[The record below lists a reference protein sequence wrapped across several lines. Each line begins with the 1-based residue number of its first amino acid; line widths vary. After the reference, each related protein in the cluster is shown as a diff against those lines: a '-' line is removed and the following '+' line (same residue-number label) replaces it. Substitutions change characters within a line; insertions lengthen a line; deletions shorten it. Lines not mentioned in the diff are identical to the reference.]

1 MWFTSGHRIAGP
13 IQRFLRLL
21 MTMLL
26 VAMPRAHGQQVW
38 LGVRGPDVRPKGA
51 ADWNA
56 LFKPTAEWS
65 AVASK
70 IQIFS
75 ITAGYVVQASDQE
88 LKAVAADLTNRHI
101 AIALGMQS
109 VGIGPGDHCGHEE
122 GYGVPGFTARAA
134 EKLHRL
140 EIPLQYLALDEP
152 LWFGHYDS
160 GSQGCRFD
168 LPELARRV
176 ALNVRAYQ
184 QYFPDVTVGDI
195 EPVPILTTFADWKS
209 AFRSFAHEL
218 SSATGRSLAFLQTD
232 VDWRLPSFHQSIID
246 TATFAHQQGLKFG
259 VIYKGDGGDDSGPAW
274 VADAINHFDGL
285 ETTQG
290 VMPEQAIVETWDP
303 HPTHVL
309 PETSDATLSHVIARY
324 RLIRTKLVA
333 VRDGAAVSGQLTDQ
347 GGSPVPDA
355 KVELQAIGR
364 GRGRVPLVHSVSG
377 TVPAAARFA
386 IIGIRVN
393 SECLCA
399 GPNNLLIGDIRYSES
414 AGGTVVQQYN
424 LPEKVGRRS
433 GGVWN
438 GIEMATTAI
447 GGQSFAH
454 LVVGPDQHF
463 AANGPMFSVTP
474 GARFNLEVP
483 ISAASGDGMF
493 GAPMVIWLDNPRHGL
508 MRTRIYLGR
517 QLTVAS
523 SAKTGRDGRFKVVA
537 AGDIA
542 DSQGGLQ
549 ITFAGDPSRR
559 STLLLLH

>member
-1 MWFTSGHRIAGP
+1 MWFTSR
-13 IQRFLRLL
+13 LRVAVALL
-21 MTMLL
+21 MAMLF
-26 VAMPRAHGQQVW
+26 VEIAPTFGQQVW

-56 LFKPTAEWS
+56 LFKPTPEWS

-88 LKAVAADLTNRHI
+88 LKAVAADLTKRHV

-109 VGIGPGDHCGHEE
+109 VGIGPSDHCGHEE
-122 GYGVPGFTARAA
+122 GYGVPAFTERAA
-134 EKLHRL
+134 AKLHRL
-140 EIPLQYLALDEP
+140 EIPLRYLSLDEP

-160 GSQGCRFD
+160 GVQGCRFD

-176 ALNVRAYQ
+176 ALNVHGYQ

-195 EPVPILTTFADWKS
+195 EPVPLVTTFPDWKQ

-218 SSATGRSLAFLQTD
+218 SSATGRSLAFMQTD
-232 VDWRLPSFHQSIID
+232 VDWRLPSFHD
-246 TATFAHQQGLKFG
+246 ALLDVATFAHKQGLEFG
-259 VIYKGDGGDDSGPAW
+259 VIYKGDGGDDSGAAW
-274 VADAINHFDGL
+274 VADAVSHFEGL
-285 ETTQG
+285 ETPQG
-290 VMPEQAIVETWDP
+290 VVPEQAIVETWDP

-309 PETSDATLSHVIARY
+309 PETSDATLSHVIAQY
-324 RLIRTKLVA
+324 RLIRTKLAA
-333 VRDGAAVSGQLTDQ
+333 VRTGAVVSGQLTDQ
-347 GGSPVPDA
+347 GGKPIPDA
-355 KVELQAIGR
+355 KIVLQAVGR
-364 GRGRVPLVHSVSG
+364 GRAQPPLVHSVSG

-399 GPNNLLIGDIRYSES
+399 GPNNLLVGDIRYSES
-414 AGGTVVQQYN
+414 DGGAVVQQYN
-424 LPEKVGRRS
+424 LPEEVQRRS

-438 GIEMATTAI
+438 GVDMATAAI

-463 AANGPMFSVTP
+463 AANGPLFSVTP
-474 GARFNLEVP
+474 GAHFNLEVP
-483 ISAASGDGMF
+483 ISAASGEGMF

-508 MRTRIYLGR
+508 KRTRIYLGR
-517 QLTVAS
+517 QLSVAG
-523 SAKTGRDGRFKVVA
+523 SARTERDGRFKIVA
-537 AGDIA
+537 AGDTA
-542 DSQGGLQ
+542 DTHGGLQ
-549 ITFAGDPSRR
+549 ITYAGDSSRR
-559 STLLLLH
+559 GTLLRLH